1 MITKIL
7 YHLLLLSSI
16 GFAFFLYSD
25 DYTIFPW
32 AKQDEA
38 LKFLHL
44 IITIPIPLI
53 SALIINNFINRN
65 GSLLHTF
72 LLKYY
77 PIICLILISG
87 YCFIINSL
95 NSLLLKIGFGI
106 TIFLLFLEIY
116 LFYYDIKKEFKKKL
130 IFN

>member
-16 GFAFFLYSD
+16 GFAFYLYSD
-25 DYTIFPW
+25 DYLIFPW

-53 SALIINNFINRN
+53 IALIINKFINRK

-72 LLKYY
+72 LLKHY
-77 PIICLILISG
+77 PIICLILVSG
-87 YCFIINSL
+87 YFFVISSL
-95 NSLLLKIGFGI
+95 NSLLLKVGFGL

-116 LFYYDIKKEFKKKL
+116 LFFSDIKKGF
-130 IFN
+130 IRRN